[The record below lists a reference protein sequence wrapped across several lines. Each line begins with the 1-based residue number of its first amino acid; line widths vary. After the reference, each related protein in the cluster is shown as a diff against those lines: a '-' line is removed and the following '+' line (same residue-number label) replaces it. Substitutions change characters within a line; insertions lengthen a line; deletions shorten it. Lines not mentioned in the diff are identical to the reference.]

1 MWFDNFVYGK
11 EVLITFILVLFIGGI
26 TCILLRKKTKYKRE
40 KIISVKSS

>member
-26 TCILLRKKTKYKRE
+26 TCILLRKKPNIKE
-40 KIISVKSS
+40 KK